1 MPTTATPLTL
11 DQARHLDVPDGG
23 RIAYY
28 ETGLTDPTAPVI
40 VWVHGLPL
48 DSRSWS
54 AQREFFD
61 TRARNVFL
69 DLRGYGA
76 SSELPPDTTGVT
88 ALYVADL
95 AALIQHLGLTAPLL
109 VGFASAGHVALR
121 FAAEH
126 PGLVGKLAVLN
137 GSPKFRRSADWP
149 YGFDEKG
156 IARFTDAAAEGG
168 IEGITDAVLD
178 PEVVFADVDDARAA
192 ELSAWFREMSH
203 NAGVRTLLGFFE
215 DISLDD
221 DRALLPD
228 IEAPTLLMAST
239 IGQEVPTA
247 VSLYLR
253 TTIARARLAELPGA
267 DHFAFATRPD
277 LVNTLLDSFLTS

>member
-1 MPTTATPLTL
+1 MPTTPLSL
-11 DQARHLDVPDGG
+11 DQARRLAVPGG
-23 RIAYY
+23 HIAYY
-28 ETGLTDPTAPVI
+28 ETGRTDPTAPVI

-48 DSRSWS
+48 DSRSWA
-54 AQREFFD
+54 AQQEFFD

-76 SSELPPDTTGVT
+76 SSQLPPDVSGVT

-95 AALIQHLGLTAPLL
+95 AALVQHLGLTDPLL

-121 FAAEH
+121 FAAQH
-126 PGLVGKLAVLN
+126 PDLVGKLAVIN
-137 GSPKFRRSADWP
+137 GSPKFRRSDDWP
-149 YGFDEKG
+149 YGFDEHG
-156 IARFTDAAAEGG
+156 IAHFVDAAAEGG

-178 PEVVFADVDDARAA
+178 PEVVFADVDAARAA
-192 ELSAWFREMSH
+192 QLGARFREMSRT
-203 NAGVRTLLGFFE
+203 AGVRTLLGFFE

-221 DRALLPD
+221 DRALIPA

-277 LVNTLLDSFLTS
+277 LVNNLLDSFLTS

>member
-1 MPTTATPLTL
+1 MPTTPLSL
-11 DQARHLDVPDGG
+11 GQARRLAVPGG

-28 ETGLTDPTAPVI
+28 ETGRTDPTAPVI

-48 DSRSWS
+48 DSRSWA
-54 AQREFFD
+54 AQQEFFD

-76 SSELPPDTTGVT
+76 SSQLPPDATGVT
-88 ALYVADL
+88 ALYVGDL
-95 AALIQHLGLTAPLL
+95 AALVQHLGLTDPLL

-121 FAAEH
+121 FAAQH
-126 PGLVGKLAVLN
+126 PHLVGKLAVIN
-137 GSPKFRRSADWP
+137 GSPKFRRSDDWP
-149 YGFDEKG
+149 YGFDEQG
-156 IARFTDAAAEGG
+156 IAHFVDAAAEGG

-178 PEVVFADVDDARAA
+178 PEVVFADVDAARAA
-192 ELSAWFREMSH
+192 QLGARFREMSRT
-203 NAGVRTLLGFFE
+203 AGVRTLLGFFE

-221 DRALLPD
+221 DRALIPA

-277 LVNTLLDSFLTS
+277 LVNNLLDSFLTS

>member
-1 MPTTATPLTL
+1 M
-11 DQARHLDVPDGG
+11 
-23 RIAYY
+23 
-28 ETGLTDPTAPVI
+28 I

-76 SSELPPDTTGVT
+76 SSELPSDVTGVT

-95 AALIQHLGLTAPLL
+95 AGLIEHLGLTAPML
-109 VGFASAGHVALR
+109 VGFASGGHVVMRL
-121 FAAEH
+121 AAEH

-178 PEVVFADVDDARAA
+178 PEVVLADVDAARAA
-192 ELSAWFREMSH
+192 ELGAWFREMSH

-239 IGQEVPTA
+239 IGQEVPTG

-277 LVNTLLDSFLTS
+277 LVNSLLDSFLTS